1 MNVRNVEKDLMRKII
16 NNYLLLT
23 KRDEFNTDFQKYF
36 YQRLGI
42 FLCLDLKEP
51 PKLLFTSNLT
61 QIGEVYGKELDYY
74 GSAFYAED
82 KNTTVFYTPKFDV
95 KDSKFRYKKRL
106 AQIREDT
113 AEGLK
118 DSGLRFSQFRYI
130 IPLSDIYHELVH
142 AIQYQ
147 YGQYIYDDLLEGTN
161 EIITYVITG
170 QWNMEY
176 IKESFSLWYVYKYE
190 LKAATNQFYSFIRNC
205 IVSKDFDSRYFLSN
219 TNFIN
224 TLSEYYK
231 GKMEHFLY
239 RYKIDYHNEYYDD
252 YKAEFEKD
260 LNYIH
265 NLIFYKY

>member
-1 MNVRNVEKDLMRKII
+1 LRKII

-23 KRDEFNTDFQKYF
+23 RTNEFTADFQKYF

-42 FLCLDLKEP
+42 FLCLDLKESP
-51 PKLLFTSNLT
+51 DLLFTSNLT
-61 QIGEVYGKELDYY
+61 KISEAYGKELSYY
-74 GSAFYAED
+74 GSAFYTED
-82 KNTTVFYTPKFDV
+82 KNMTVFYVPKFDI
-95 KDSKFRYKKRL
+95 KDTRFRYKKKL
-106 AQIREDT
+106 ENIRDDT
-113 AEGLK
+113 REGLREL
-118 DSGLRFSQFRYI
+118 GLNFSQFRYI

-147 YGQYIYDDLLEGTN
+147 YGQYIYDDLLEATN

-170 QWNMEY
+170 QWNIEY

-190 LKAATNQFYSFIRNC
+190 LKASTSQFYSFIRNC

-219 TNFIN
+219 ANFIN
-224 TLSEYYK
+224 MLSEYYK

-239 RYKIDYHNEYYDD
+239 RYKIDYYNEYYDD
-252 YKAEFEKD
+252 YSEEFEKD